1 MRRRREM
8 SETYVTVVGNVAT
21 TPEHRVTQSGAT
33 LAKFRLATTP
43 RRLDRTTGR
52 WGDGPTSFYTVV
64 CWRALADNV
73 TSSVG
78 KGDPVVV
85 VGRLRVTSWD
95 NERGSGTV
103 AEIEGVHVG
112 HDLGKGIA
120 MFRKIR
126 THRPAEPD
134 RRAAHG
140 GGEPGR
146 GEEPVDRRVAAG
158 IDAGSDDLDDDL
170 DAAIDAAI
178 DAAVESGPLPDSGP
192 LVAPEP
198 GAVSRD
204 TAA

>member
-1 MRRRREM
+1 M

-21 TPEHRVTQSGAT
+21 TPEHKVTQSGAT

-43 RRLDRTTGR
+43 RRLDRATGR

-64 CWRALADNV
+64 CWRALADNL

-112 HDLGKGIA
+112 HDLGRGIA

-134 RRAAHG
+134 RRDVEG
-140 GGEPGR
+140 GAGPGR
-146 GEEPVDRRVAAG
+146 GDLDPRDAGG
-158 IDAGSDDLDDDL
+158 IDTGLDDDL
-170 DAAIDAAI
+170 GDDLDVMAD
-178 DAAVESGPLPDSGP
+178 SGPLPDSGP
-192 LVAPEP
+192 LIAAEP
-198 GAVSRD
+198 GGVSRD

>member
-1 MRRRREM
+1 M

-21 TPEHRVTQSGAT
+21 IPEHKVTQSGAT

-95 NERGSGTV
+95 NERGSGTA

-112 HDLGKGIA
+112 HDLSRGIA

-134 RRAAHG
+134 RPDAG
-140 GGEPGR
+140 GGDTG
-146 GEEPVDRRVAAG
+146 V
-158 IDAGSDDLDDDL
+158 DAGPDDLDDDL
-170 DAAIDAAI
+170 DALVDG
-178 DAAVESGPLPDSGP
+178 DPLPDSGP
-192 LVAPEP
+192 LVAPGP
-198 GAVSRD
+198 GAVPRD

>member
-1 MRRRREM
+1 M

-21 TPEHRVTQSGAT
+21 TPEHKVTQSGAT

-64 CWRALADNV
+64 CWRALADNL

-95 NERGSGTV
+95 NERGSGTA

-112 HDLGKGIA
+112 HDLSRGIA

-134 RRAAHG
+134 RHDLEG
-140 GGEPGR
+140 GAGSGRGDLDPRDAGEP
-146 GEEPVDRRVAAG
+146 
-158 IDAGSDDLDDDL
+158 DDLDDDL
-170 DAAIDAAI
+170 DALVD
-178 DAAVESGPLPDSGP
+178 SGSLPDSGP
-192 LVAPEP
+192 LIAAEP
-198 GAVSRD
+198 GGVSRD

>member
-21 TPEHRVTQSGAT
+21 TPEHKVTQSGAT

-64 CWRALADNV
+64 CWRALADNL

-95 NERGSGTV
+95 NDRGSGTV

-112 HDLGKGIA
+112 HDLSKGIA

-134 RRAAHG
+134 RRDLDG
-140 GGEPGR
+140 GAGSVR
-146 GEEPVDRRVAAG
+146 GDLAPR
-158 IDAGSDDLDDDL
+158 DAGGIEAGPDDLDDDL
-170 DAAIDAAI
+170 EALVDD
-178 DAAVESGPLPDSGP
+178 GPLPDSGP
-192 LVAPEP
+192 LIATEP
-198 GAVSRD
+198 GGVSRD

>member
-1 MRRRREM
+1 M

-21 TPEHRVTQSGAT
+21 TPEHKVTQSGAT

-64 CWRALADNV
+64 CWRALADNL

-112 HDLGKGIA
+112 HDLSKGIA

-134 RRAAHG
+134 RRDLEDGVGPA
-140 GGEPGR
+140 R
-146 GEEPVDRRVAAG
+146 GDIESR
-158 IDAGSDDLDDDL
+158 DADDLDDDL
-170 DAAIDAAI
+170 DALAD
-178 DAAVESGPLPDSGP
+178 SGPLPDSGP
-192 LVAPEP
+192 LIAAEP
-198 GAVSRD
+198 GGVSRD